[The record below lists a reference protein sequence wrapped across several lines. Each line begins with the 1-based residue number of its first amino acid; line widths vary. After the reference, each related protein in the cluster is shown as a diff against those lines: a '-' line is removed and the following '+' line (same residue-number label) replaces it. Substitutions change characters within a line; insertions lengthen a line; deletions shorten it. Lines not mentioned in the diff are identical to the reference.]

1 MDNGVKMS
9 HAVTRLVMQ
18 AREILRND
26 LMICWGGPKA
36 IAALY
41 MCARRYLVHYF
52 GENKT
57 PEIREWLSEQKSKT
71 PSDGSIIGCSMS
83 IIEYCANGAAAVTE
97 KITGASLDIDT
108 IRHGVQLLQEQ
119 ERKRGQTMSEYVGGM
134 MRDFNMLRTVGGQVP
149 GALQYIENS
158 TANGDLDISTIAAQK
173 TLGMGRMSVTV
184 ECILNEH
191 LQMVLR
197 IPAHERSI
205 TLMLAHA
212 NTLYEKLKREDKNAR
227 HLTRRRTK
235 GNKVTMAAVL
245 AGQGKTTPIKKR
257 DSP

>member
-1 MDNGVKMS
+1 MCGGRCVCACGRHSKDIYE
-9 HAVTRLVMQ
+9 RY
-18 AREILRND
+18 ND
-26 LMICWGGPKA
+26 
-36 IAALY
+36 
-41 MCARRYLVHYF
+41 
-52 GENKT
+52 
-57 PEIREWLSEQKSKT
+57 
-71 PSDGSIIGCSMS
+71 
-83 IIEYCANGAAAVTE
+83 
-97 KITGASLDIDT
+97 
-108 IRHGVQLLQEQ
+108 
-119 ERKRGQTMSEYVGGM
+119 
-134 MRDFNMLRTVGGQVP
+134 
-149 GALQYIENS
+149 
-158 TANGDLDISTIAAQK
+158 AAQK

-245 AGQGKTTPIKKR
+245 ARHKTTAVTLQLAAPRVIIPE
-257 DSP
+257 DLSDPS